1 MPLRVEGSDFG
12 YPLIGD
18 LASDDGII
26 SANVLEKLA
35 ITTREGKNVG
45 RFKV

>member
-1 MPLRVEGSDFG
+1 MPLRVEGSDSG
-12 YPLIGD
+12 YFFIGD

-26 SANVLEKLA
+26 SANVSEKPA
-35 ITTREGKNVG
+35 ITTKEGKNVG